1 MGPPTLLKLR
11 SVSSMRSPPRPNET
25 VSQSTS
31 TSLLSTNS
39 PTVEFE
45 LMTIPVKCGTTA
57 HQVNVTSQSL
67 WLKSGDTVSGATSQL
82 WAEDP
87 DQFWTNL
94 TTLATFCLDATGAP
108 LWMVNK
114 PSQATF
120 ATPPP
125 KLLTSTSDGIW
136 LTWVSPVI
144 AKFPTTTTAT
154 NISARAR

>member
-39 PTVEFE
+39 PTVESGPTTTE
-45 LMTIPVKCGTTA
+45 EKCGTTA
-57 HQVNVTSQSL
+57 HQANVTFQSL
-67 WLKSGDTVSGATSQL
+67 WLKSGDTVAGATSQP

-94 TTLATFCLDATGAP
+94 TTLATFCLDVTGAP

-114 PSQATF
+114 PSQATS
-120 ATPPP
+120 ATPRTKPS
-125 KLLTSTSDGIW
+125 TSTSDGIW
-136 LTWVSPVI
+136 LTWASPVI

-154 NISARAR
+154 NISAHAK

>member
-1 MGPPTLLKLR
+1 MGESGPTTTTER
-11 SVSSMRSPPRPNET
+11 
-25 VSQSTS
+25 
-31 TSLLSTNS
+31 
-39 PTVEFE
+39 F
-45 LMTIPVKCGTTA
+45 GTTA
-57 HQVNVTSQSL
+57 HQVNVTFQSL
-67 WLKSGDTVSGATSQL
+67 WLKSGDTVAGATFQL

-94 TTLATFCLDATGAP
+94 TTLATFCLDVTGAP

-120 ATPPP
+120 ATPLP
-125 KLLTSTSDGIW
+125 KLSTSTSDGIW

-154 NISARAR
+154 NISALAK